1 MKYDAYRNFMNQDF
15 SSLADWIYSLNG
27 YEFTLIATIISFLIA
42 PSLSI
47 NQQNSL
53 GNFFE
58 QMGQT
63 LLTIAAQNQTVK
75 HKAKQVST
83 MSNNKVE
90 DIEKEIRRI
99 KEELYQLR
107 KDALMNDNI

>member
-1 MKYDAYRNFMNQDF
+1 MTNDAFDRFMNQDF
-15 SSLADWIYSLNG
+15 CEFANWIYSLNG
-27 YEFTLIATIISFLIA
+27 YEFTIIATLVAIVIA
-42 PSLSI
+42 PPLSI

-58 QMGQT
+58 QVGQT

-75 HKAKQVST
+75 HKIKQYTT
-83 MSNNKVE
+83 MLKKNDSDLETEINK
-90 DIEKEIRRI
+90 IKAEIV
-99 KEELYQLR
+99 QLR

>member
-1 MKYDAYRNFMNQDF
+1 MDNNAFNDFMNQDF
-15 SSLADWIYSLNG
+15 SALSNWINTLNA
-27 YEFTLIATIISFLIA
+27 YEFASIATLIGLAIA
-42 PSLSI
+42 PTLSI

-58 QMGQT
+58 QIGQT

-75 HKAKQVST
+75 HKSKQQSPVQKGSIED
-83 MSNNKVE
+83 VE
-90 DIEKEIRRI
+90 DEINKM
-99 KEELYQLR
+99 KEELIQLR